1 MKNRTLRRAAETLV
15 LLLIA
20 AMALLLA
27 AGLHQHEPDGALAAL
42 STGWYQLTDGV
53 RRDVTLP
60 ATLPAEPGQT
70 LTLYN
75 DTLTDSDGGKV
86 LSARGVEYDIE
97 IRAGET
103 LLYRYEDN
111 AFPKNA
117 QMKGRL
123 WADAELPDNIGGQ
136 TLSLTLTPLSG
147 RTVAL
152 AAPVLGTAPAV
163 TGHHIQSSLFSIGMM
178 LAMLVLAVL
187 ALLIFFYMSFFG
199 IRELRF
205 LDVAVFL
212 LLCSLWCL
220 TDSGL
225 YQIYGRDTAAGSVV
239 SFYAFMT
246 MPIPMVHF
254 VRNTVS
260 GRLRL
265 VPDVCIALFCANAL
279 AQGAA
284 YRLLG
289 VPFIA
294 MLPLTHLLLTAGVA
308 AMLTALLRSYRDK
321 PAPQLRL
328 RIAAFAALGAFGVAA
343 LVLYWLLHIYWYDA
357 VYQFGVLLFIILL
370 LYGLIGQAAG
380 DMRFHMEHRIS
391 HEMQREDR
399 MTGLPNRR
407 AFEEYMERIRTGRAG
422 CRDAV
427 LTYIRLEGL
436 NERNDRFGLQAGDES
451 VIAAAQCV
459 ADFCR
464 ACEEAGESVLCFR
477 TGGNEFALIRPEPHT
492 DSGQLHR
499 QFRAVVARYNRT
511 CAPRARIIMTFGFSR
526 LCDEDGKSRSISA
539 WKAEADAHLKKKRSR
554 TGRRRR
560 MTTNIHYLIAAMAV
574 LLVVLWQYSRQRQM
588 DDRNSLMFRRLLR
601 VVSLDVAAELVSTG
615 FILYAPYSFNV
626 CRMLSNTVFYLF
638 QALLPLLLL
647 YYVCTLC
654 TSRVIAPSTVLRMGI
669 PTIALVF
676 VILTN
681 PFTEILFYFDSTGYR
696 HGPWYLL
703 LYVSALLHIAGA
715 AVFVAVHRASV
726 SRRTLTELL
735 AVFAL
740 AALGIAAQAVNPSVL
755 TTGFGLS
762 LSILAMYLTINNP
775 CACMDSLTGLN
786 DKQYL
791 LRRMDE
797 LTDAHKA
804 FHIIT
809 VYAYQLDHIN
819 KVAGVQNGDE
829 FLRRAAERMQEIAD
843 RNVFRISG
851 KRFLL
856 MTFSL
861 REYET
866 CLTRLRQLFH
876 TQPDDAHAAP
886 TPVILCGVVNAE
898 KLGTSGLVLDYAEY
912 LESLV
917 SRSGET
923 QVIQNDRKTMDSFHY
938 NKQVEQFLH
947 RAIAEDLFEVYYQPV
962 YSLHQQRFVTLEALS
977 RLRHPELGWISPDIF
992 IRLAEKNHLIT
1003 QITELQLRRVCR
1015 FLCEN
1020 PALRASIANV
1030 KINLSPLDL
1039 IQSESGS
1046 HLVRILGEYG
1056 LPCSCFQFEITETVA
1071 TEYSASLTR
1080 VAESLQAAGIGL
1092 CLDDFGSGY
1101 ANLNTVMQLPFSVIK
1116 LDRSLLFHICTD
1128 KKAALFYQS
1137 IVAEGVETQEEMEL
1151 LRSWN
1156 VDMIQ
1161 GYYFSRPLP
1170 PDDLLRLLT
1179 ESAETPAQDQA

>member
-27 AGLHQHEPDGALAAL
+27 AGLHQHEPDEAFAAL

-147 RTVAL
+147 RAVAL

-199 IRELRF
+199 IRERRF

-284 YRLLG
+284 YRLR
-289 VPFIA
+289 V
-294 MLPLTHLLLTAGVA
+294 
-308 AMLTALLRSYRDK
+308 
-321 PAPQLRL
+321 
-328 RIAAFAALGAFGVAA
+328 AAFAALGAFGVAA

-370 LYGLIGQAAG
+370 LYGLISQAAE

-464 ACEEAGESVLCFR
+464 ACEDEGESVLCFR

-511 CAPRARIIMTFGFSR
+511 CAPRARITMTFGFSR

-539 WKAEADAHLKKKRSR
+539 WKAEADAHLK
-554 TGRRRR
+554 
-560 MTTNIHYLIAAMAV
+560 
-574 LLVVLWQYSRQRQM
+574 
-588 DDRNSLMFRRLLR
+588 RNEAGLGG
-601 VVSLDVAAELVSTG
+601 DAE
-615 FILYAPYSFNV
+615 
-626 CRMLSNTVFYLF
+626 
-638 QALLPLLLL
+638 
-647 YYVCTLC
+647 
-654 TSRVIAPSTVLRMGI
+654 
-669 PTIALVF
+669 
-676 VILTN
+676 
-681 PFTEILFYFDSTGYR
+681 
-696 HGPWYLL
+696 
-703 LYVSALLHIAGA
+703 
-715 AVFVAVHRASV
+715 
-726 SRRTLTELL
+726 
-735 AVFAL
+735 
-740 AALGIAAQAVNPSVL
+740 
-755 TTGFGLS
+755 
-762 LSILAMYLTINNP
+762 
-775 CACMDSLTGLN
+775 
-786 DKQYL
+786 
-791 LRRMDE
+791 
-797 LTDAHKA
+797 
-804 FHIIT
+804 
-809 VYAYQLDHIN
+809 
-819 KVAGVQNGDE
+819 
-829 FLRRAAERMQEIAD
+829 
-843 RNVFRISG
+843 
-851 KRFLL
+851 
-856 MTFSL
+856 
-861 REYET
+861 
-866 CLTRLRQLFH
+866 
-876 TQPDDAHAAP
+876 
-886 TPVILCGVVNAE
+886 
-898 KLGTSGLVLDYAEY
+898 
-912 LESLV
+912 
-917 SRSGET
+917 
-923 QVIQNDRKTMDSFHY
+923 
-938 NKQVEQFLH
+938 
-947 RAIAEDLFEVYYQPV
+947 
-962 YSLHQQRFVTLEALS
+962 
-977 RLRHPELGWISPDIF
+977 
-992 IRLAEKNHLIT
+992 
-1003 QITELQLRRVCR
+1003 
-1015 FLCEN
+1015 
-1020 PALRASIANV
+1020 
-1030 KINLSPLDL
+1030 
-1039 IQSESGS
+1039 
-1046 HLVRILGEYG
+1046 
-1056 LPCSCFQFEITETVA
+1056 
-1071 TEYSASLTR
+1071 
-1080 VAESLQAAGIGL
+1080 
-1092 CLDDFGSGY
+1092 
-1101 ANLNTVMQLPFSVIK
+1101 
-1116 LDRSLLFHICTD
+1116 
-1128 KKAALFYQS
+1128 
-1137 IVAEGVETQEEMEL
+1137 
-1151 LRSWN
+1151 
-1156 VDMIQ
+1156 
-1161 GYYFSRPLP
+1161 
-1170 PDDLLRLLT
+1170 
-1179 ESAETPAQDQA
+1179 